1 MTRAILYLIA
11 FVLIIGVARSVLG
24 IIAKGFADIFGAATG
39 QSRPGQSNQRQAG
52 QGPRP
57 ASVPKEESL
66 KKDPVCGTFIAPS
79 TAVQKIVGGQTYFF
93 CSAECRDKFRG

>member
-39 QSRPGQSNQRQAG
+39 QSNPTQAG
-52 QGPRP
+52 QGPRAAP
-57 ASVPKEESL
+57 LPKTEAL

-79 TAVQKIVGGQTYFF
+79 TAVQKIVGGQTFFF
-93 CSAECRDKFRG
+93 CSPECRDKFRG

>member
-24 IIAKGFADIFGAATG
+24 IIAKGFADIFGAASSG
-39 QSRPGQSNQRQAG
+39 QAG
-52 QGPRP
+52 AGPRAAP
-57 ASVPKEESL
+57 LPKSEAL
-66 KKDPVCGTFIAPS
+66 KRDPVCGTFIAPS
-79 TAVQKIVGGQTYFF
+79 SAVQKNIGGQIYYF

>member
-24 IIAKGFADIFGAATG
+24 VIAKGFSDIFGAASSG
-39 QSRPGQSNQRQAG
+39 GASP
-52 QGPRP
+52 GPRSAP
-57 ASVPKEESL
+57 LPKAEAL

-79 TAVQKIVGGQTYFF
+79 TAVQKVVGGQTYYF
-93 CSAECRDKFRG
+93 CSPECRDKFRG

>member
-24 IIAKGFADIFGAATG
+24 IIAKGFADIFGAASSGQTG
-39 QSRPGQSNQRQAG
+39 A
-52 QGPRP
+52 GPRAAP
-57 ASVPKEESL
+57 LPKAEAL
-66 KKDPVCGTFIAPS
+66 KKDPVCGTFIAAS
-79 TAVQKIVGGQTYFF
+79 SAVQKTIGGQIYYF